1 MESMEIMLRCELADR
16 PGSLAAL
23 AGAIS
28 EAGGD
33 IQAVNIVEAA
43 SKGHVLDD
51 LMVVVDQP
59 QIGELLD
66 RVRGLASVD
75 LIHAGPSRGH
85 PGDAVT
91 RLAVGLEALLLGTM
105 ERARAVSTLVGGLL
119 RADAAELVAHG
130 DAPPPDGR
138 TLVLPF
144 DELQLVL
151 KRAYRFTEAER
162 ERADALLRLCQLSVS
177 ALSTP

>member
-1 MESMEIMLRCELADR
+1 MEIMLRCELADR

-33 IQAVNIVEAA
+33 IQAVNIVDV
-43 SKGHVLDD
+43 SRDGRVLDD
-51 LMVVVDQP
+51 LVVVVDQP
-59 QIGELLD
+59 QIGELLE
-66 RVRGLASVD
+66 RVRALESVD
-75 LIHAGPSRGH
+75 LVHAGPSRGH

-119 RADAAELVAHG
+119 RADAAELLDRR

-138 TLVLPF
+138 TLVLTF
-144 DELQLVL
+144 DDRYLVV

-177 ALSTP
+177 ALPTS